1 MPGGPVKKGFLIGVA
16 ALLLAMGA
24 THANERVKDALPSSL
39 SGVWCY
45 QKIESQEA
53 SEDVDIY
60 RRAESI
66 PDCANRGGFTIW
78 PDGRGFTHGRFDEVR
93 NSCTF
98 EKIVLVRP
106 SSKDKTRYKTR
117 FACDDYNSEWNPVKD
132 KNLKRH
138 NVIMQYD
145 GKEDRLIFGNV
156 PQ

>member
-1 MPGGPVKKGFLIGVA
+1 MFGAIKNLNHKKHLKTSTSIDVRKAFQTALIVA
-16 ALLLAMGA
+16 GLL
-24 THANERVKDALPSSL
+24 
-39 SGVWCY
+39 Y
-45 QKIESQEA
+45 
-53 SEDVDIY
+53 
-60 RRAESI
+60 
-66 PDCANRGGFTIW
+66 TIW

>member
-1 MPGGPVKKGFLIGVA
+1 MRSIFVSTSIA

-24 THANERVKDALPSSL
+24 AHANERVKDALPSSL

-45 QKIESQEA
+45 QKFESQEA
-53 SEDVDIY
+53 SEDVGIY

-106 SSKDKTRYKTR
+106 SSKDKTIYKTR
-117 FACDDYNSEWNPVKD
+117 FACDDYSSEWNPVKD

-145 GKEDRLIFGNV
+145 GKEDRLIFSNV

>member
-1 MPGGPVKKGFLIGVA
+1 VKKGFLIGVA

-66 PDCANRGGFTIW
+66 PDCANRSGFTMW
-78 PDGRGFTHGRFDEVR
+78 PDGRGFTYGRFD
-93 NSCTF
+93 
-98 EKIVLVRP
+98 
-106 SSKDKTRYKTR
+106 
-117 FACDDYNSEWNPVKD
+117 
-132 KNLKRH
+132 
-138 NVIMQYD
+138 
-145 GKEDRLIFGNV
+145 